1 MSEKLIIVKAKIGK
15 CSYIIE
21 MDNKILNEII
31 QEVALQHDIPPERVQ
46 ILGIM
51 DKEKSL
57 LRQLPNL
64 DKDWM
69 KELIKTGPTLE
80 EFKKQYMQSPH

>member
-1 MSEKLIIVKAKIGK
+1 MAQKLITVKAKIGK
-15 CSYIIE
+15 CIYNIE
-21 MDNKILNEII
+21 MDKILNEII

-51 DKEKSL
+51 DKEKSWPP
-57 LRQLPNL
+57 QLPNL

>member
-1 MSEKLIIVKAKIGK
+1 MTKKLIIVTAKIGK

-21 MDNKILNEII
+21 MDNKILNDII

-51 DKEKSL
+51 DKEKSWPP
-57 LRQLPNL
+57 QLTNL
-64 DKDWM
+64 DKDWIQ
-69 KELIKTGPTLE
+69 ELSLI
-80 EFKKQYMQSPH
+80 HI